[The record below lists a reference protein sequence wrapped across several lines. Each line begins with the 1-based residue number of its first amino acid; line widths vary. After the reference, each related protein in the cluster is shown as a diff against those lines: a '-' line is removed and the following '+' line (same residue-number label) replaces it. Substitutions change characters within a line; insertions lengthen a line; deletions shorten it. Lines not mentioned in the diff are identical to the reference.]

1 MWFPSKSNKPWV
13 DRGATKWSAAIVM
26 SIYVIFVANRF
37 QATNTLATT
46 KAVVVGFGSMWVTDF
61 FFLWSLLSVSFS
73 LILSLSSFLFLESTV
88 DCPSS
93 AARRFLRGSG
103 FLISNAKTTHDFNW
117 SFLKARR
124 TLNPNYAI
132 EAKKCPICRQENI
145 KDGGNNHIL
154 CWACGCHWCWMC
166 RQKVEKTSQH
176 FGPQYPCKQ
185 HS

>member
-1 MWFPSKSNKPWV
+1 MAIQKTEGCNKVKCSNCHVYLCYICGEQISGYEHFSNYESGGCGLWV
-13 DRGATKWSAAIVM
+13 DKIP
-26 SIYVIFVANRF
+26 SIAPALQQDNFFVA
-37 QATNTLATT
+37 Q
-46 KAVVVGFGSMWVTDF
+46 
-61 FFLWSLLSVSFS
+61 
-73 LILSLSSFLFLESTV
+73 
-88 DCPSS
+88 
-93 AARRFLRGSG
+93 
-103 FLISNAKTTHDFNW
+103 
-117 SFLKARR
+117 ARR